1 MDDVKYERAQ
11 TRDGDKAVVP
21 RPPVV
26 RLVMIREL
34 LPIKAANHSPA
45 RFTGA
50 LGFTRSD
57 LAVVL
62 VAFVVELSAFIPAAS
77 GSLSGAMAV
86 AAVVYVASGFIALR
100 WRHRAPLMVFAV
112 LLLHQSLFVVF
123 FTPHYFNFSDLFHVP
138 YMPVMAVLVALAAVA
153 SDRPL
158 PYSVPAFVAAV
169 ALPVLMSSR
178 GTPFDDAWFIFTG
191 VMWMG
196 GAWAFGRFVARNRQR
211 ISALQEEQR
220 KAELAVAQER
230 AHIAAELHDIVSHA
244 VTVMMLHAAGG
255 RRVIDSDPQRAAQAL
270 EVIESVG
277 TEATQ
282 ELGRLLRL
290 LKPPGKNSDEEQQ
303 TPLPTLGDIHSLIE
317 PVRSGGVQVD
327 VRASGEAGRLDPSV
341 GHAAYRVVQES
352 LTNISKH
359 AGSGTTALID
369 VRWEPR
375 TLTLNISDD
384 GAGRPENHLDGT
396 SGYGLLGLK
405 ERVEVAGGS
414 IEWGP
419 RDRGFFLSAHLPSSP

>member
-1 MDDVKYERAQ
+1 M
-11 TRDGDKAVVP
+11 
-21 RPPVV
+21 
-26 RLVMIREL
+26 
-34 LPIKAANHSPA
+34 
-45 RFTGA
+45 F
-50 LGFTRSD
+50 
-57 LAVVL
+57 
-62 VAFVVELSAFIPAAS
+62 FV
-77 GSLSGAMAV
+77 
-86 AAVVYVASGFIALR
+86 
-100 WRHRAPLMVFAV
+100 
-112 LLLHQSLFVVF
+112 
-123 FTPHYFNFSDLFHVP
+123 TPNYFDFSQIYRVP
-138 YMPVMAVLVALAAVA
+138 YMPITTVLVALAAVA
-153 SDRPL
+153 SDRSL
-158 PYSVPAFVAAV
+158 RQSLTALFTAIAF
-169 ALPVLMSSR
+169 PVLITSR
-178 GTPFDDAWFIFTG
+178 GRPVEEDLWFIGTG
-191 VMWMG
+191 AVWLG

-384 GAGRPENHLDGT
+384 GGGTPGGHPEGA